1 MNSQTNG
8 LEAAQAGLSAGERE
22 ISSQSHMSSQDAEIY
37 FP

>member
-22 ISSQSHMSSQDAEIY
+22 ILFQPHMSNQYAEI
-37 FP
+37 